1 MSTNAV
7 TLAVAF
13 IALAGVIFTPVFTA
27 KATERNRQEDRR
39 QAEAD
44 RREDR
49 LRAACDRFQDDCD
62 ALQDKFEAEVRFV
75 FSSYNLPGYG
85 APPEIEA
92 ERMGSTGESWNVVHT
107 ALKAVG
113 RTTRRIYQ
121 EDRDL
126 GAVARNAHRSL
137 HEEVDILREAGQT
150 PSGEAREA
158 LHRRWLQAQQRSDR
172 LREKFDDA
180 VLKI

>member
-27 KATERNRQEDRR
+27 KATQRN
-39 QAEAD
+39 

-62 ALQDKFEAEVRFV
+62 ALQDKFEAEVQFI
-75 FSSYNLPGYG
+75 FSRYNNPGYG
-85 APPEIEA
+85 DSLGIEQQ
-92 ERMGSTGESWNVVHT
+92 RMGSTGESWNAVHT
-107 ALKAVG
+107 ALRAVS
-113 RTTRRIYQ
+113 RTTRRISQ

-126 GAVARNAHRSL
+126 GAVAREVHQSL
-137 HEEVDILREAGQT
+137 HEEVNILREAGQT
-150 PSGEAREA
+150 LARDA
-158 LHRRWLQAQQRSDR
+158 LHRRWLEARQCSDR
-172 LREKFDDA
+172 LREKFDDG
-180 VLKI
+180 VLEI